1 MAAERESAPVVVP
14 RQALRAAPSMS
25 NRRDRKPVSSSSRL
39 QFLEPG
45 ARFPMSVGANMDA
58 GGPGG
63 AGSVKEESVEAALL
77 DLGILH

>member
-25 NRRDRKPVSSSSRL
+25 NRRDRKTVSSSSRL

-45 ARFPMSVGANMDA
+45 ARFPMNMAA
-58 GGPGG
+58 GGSDGS
-63 AGSVKEESVEAALL
+63 GSVKKEESVEAALL
-77 DLGILH
+77 DFGIVH